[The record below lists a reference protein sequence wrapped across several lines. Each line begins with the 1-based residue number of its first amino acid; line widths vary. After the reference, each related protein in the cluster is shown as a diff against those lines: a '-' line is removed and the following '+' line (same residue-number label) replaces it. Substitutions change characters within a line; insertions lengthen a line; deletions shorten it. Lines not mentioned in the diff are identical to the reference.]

1 MTTTNVSIMSRL
13 LFRLILTGLLLF
25 GLLGQVMAAE
35 NAISFHEFSIRIEKP
50 KTLVTNLKLDYKLSD
65 YLREGLLNGLTLEN
79 ETRFT
84 LEWHN
89 TWWWNTQKLLAVV
102 KTELKYHPLSKQY
115 QLVRLDTKE
124 NWSFPNLPAA
134 MEQMGTLEEYRLP
147 RLPNDAWG
155 DNAAIFVDATLTQ
168 ESLELPLKLRSL
180 FSDRYSLESD
190 GVLWPIP

>member
-1 MTTTNVSIMSRL
+1 MTITNLSTKSHLTRL
-13 LFRLILTGLLLF
+13 LLAGLLLISLF
-25 GLLGQVMAAE
+25 GQAGAAE
-35 NAISFHEFSIRIEKP
+35 NGIHFNEFSIRIQQSKQ
-50 KTLVTNLKLDYKLSD
+50 LVTNLKLDYELSD
-65 YLREGLLNGLTLEN
+65 YLREGLLNGLTLQN

-89 TWWWNTQKLLAVV
+89 NWWWNTQKPLATV

-115 QLVRLDTKE
+115 QVMRLDTKQ

-134 MEQMGTLEEYRLP
+134 VEQMGTLADYRLP
-147 RLPNDAWG
+147 ALPTDAWG

-168 ESLELPLKLRSL
+168 QSLELPLKLKSL
-180 FSDRYSLESD
+180 FSDRYSLQSD

>member
-1 MTTTNVSIMSRL
+1 MSTINRL
-13 LFRLILTGLLLF
+13 KTSRSFWIGWLLL
-25 GLLGQVMAAE
+25 GVLTLGQAHAAD
-35 NAISFHEFSIRIEKP
+35 NAIRFSEFSIRIQKP
-50 KTLVTNLKLDYKLSD
+50 QTLITNLKLDYDLSED
-65 YLREGLLNGLTLEN
+65 LREGLLNGLTLEN

-89 TWWWNTQKLLAVV
+89 TWWWNTQKPLVIV

-115 QLVRLDTKE
+115 QVMRKDTQE
-124 NWSFPNLPAA
+124 NRTFSNLPAA
-134 MEQMGTLEEYRLP
+134 VAYMGTLTEYRLP

-168 ESLELPLKLRSL
+168 QSLALPLKLKSL
-180 FSDRYSLESD
+180 FSDDYSLESD

>member
-1 MTTTNVSIMSRL
+1 MTTIK
-13 LFRLILTGLLLF
+13 RLITAHFCGGLLL
-25 GLLGQVMAAE
+25 LSLMGQALAAE
-35 NAISFHEFSIRIEKP
+35 DAIHFSEFSIRLQKP
-50 KTLVTNLKLDYKLSD
+50 KTLITNLKLDYDLSED
-65 YLREGLLNGLTLEN
+65 LREGLLNGLTLEN

-89 TWWWNTQKLLAVV
+89 TWWWNTQKPLAIV

-115 QLVRLDTKE
+115 QVMRKDTDE
-124 NWSFPNLPAA
+124 NRNFPNLPAA
-134 MEQMGTLEEYRLP
+134 VAYMGTLTEYPLP

-168 ESLELPLKLRSL
+168 QSLALPLKLKAL
-180 FSDRYSLESD
+180 FSDDYTLESD